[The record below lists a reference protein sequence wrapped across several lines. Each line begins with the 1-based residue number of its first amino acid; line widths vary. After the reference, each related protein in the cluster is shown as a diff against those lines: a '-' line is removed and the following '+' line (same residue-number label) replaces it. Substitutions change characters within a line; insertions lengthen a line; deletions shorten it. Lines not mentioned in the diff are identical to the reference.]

1 MKLPRL
7 LSASV
12 AVVAFLGVGA
22 APLALAQGQDM
33 VAVAP
38 KNCTVLL
45 NNERVRVIRVVTRPG
60 DKIPLHSHPA
70 NIVYALT
77 AGKAKFTTPDGKSEE
92 RVMKAGQTIGSD
104 AVTHSTENTGTTVS
118 RVLVIELKK

>member
-1 MKLPRL
+1 MKLLRL
-7 LSASV
+7 LNASV
-12 AVVAFLGVGA
+12 SVIVFLGLGA
-22 APLALAQGQDM
+22 APLALAQDQDM

-60 DKIPLHSHPA
+60 DKIPMHSHPA
-70 NIVYALT
+70 SVVYALT
-77 AGKAKFTTPDGKSEE
+77 TAKAKFTTPDGQSEE
-92 RVMKAGQTIGSD
+92 RVMKAGQAVWLD
-104 AVTHSTENTGTTVS
+104 AVTHSTENTRTTVS